1 MIDSKDPTNKKL
13 FNVVKVHAWW
23 QGPTLV
29 VGTISNTWCKYLLD
43 LPVSNLRLL
52 VRLCINEVK
61 TLPKKRSKNLR
72 SARTNKSTESH
83 SVTLT
88 GKLWKGVLFEGC
100 KKGGRYGLVG
110 TKYTEDLVIVI
121 DKSDPFKFY
130 EKEKQTLKLMYTCH
144 SFPILSELHLK
155 SY

>member
-1 MIDSKDPTNKKL
+1 MT
-13 FNVVKVHAWW
+13 
-23 QGPTLV
+23 
-29 VGTISNTWCKYLLD
+29 
-43 LPVSNLRLL
+43 NLRLL

-61 TLPKKRSKNLR
+61 TLPKKDQKP
-72 SARTNKSTESH
+72 KISTHQQVHRESLCH
-83 SVTLT
+83 PV
-88 GKLWKGVLFEGC
+88 GKTMKGVLFEGC

-121 DKSDPFKFY
+121 NKSDPFKFY

>member
-1 MIDSKDPTNKKL
+1 M
-13 FNVVKVHAWW
+13 
-23 QGPTLV
+23 
-29 VGTISNTWCKYLLD
+29 
-43 LPVSNLRLL
+43 SNLRLL

-61 TLPKKRSKNLR
+61 TLPKKDQKP
-72 SARTNKSTESH
+72 KISTHQQVHRES
-83 SVTLT
+83 LC
-88 GKLWKGVLFEGC
+88 LLFEGC

-121 DKSDPFKFY
+121 NKSDPFKFY